1 MTHAMAAAIPPPRM
15 GKGAAWAAE
24 EAVSLLFGGGLTF
37 CLFFGIAHFEN
48 VRTQA
53 PAQEIEDL
61 RAVTAVV
68 EPPPPKV
75 EEHPLQPVSTVP
87 LTGIEIG
94 AAESPVKIAVVP
106 PDLAKIMPQTD
117 LPPRATIQFNQ
128 LLTDLSP
135 KMGIEGDFQHIY
147 QQNEVDKVPEA
158 IVKTIAKVNSYIRDN
173 ADELRVTLL
182 LVIDAEGG
190 IESIKVMKPSGNKL
204 FDKAVTEC
212 VKEEWVFSPAIRR
225 GKKVRC
231 MVQQAVWYKWT
242 DGNKFTL

>member
-1 MTHAMAAAIPPPRM
+1 MTGTMDGAVGIPRL
-15 GKGAAWAAE
+15 GKVTAWAAE
-24 EAVSLLFGGGLTF
+24 EAACLLFGAGLTF
-37 CLFFGIAHFEN
+37 GLFFGIAHFEN
-48 VRTQA
+48 VRAQPAAQA
-53 PAQEIEDL
+53 IEDL

-158 IVKTIAKVNSYIRDN
+158 VVKTIAKVNSYIRDN

-182 LVIDAEGG
+182 LVIDTEGG
-190 IESIKVMKPSGNKL
+190 IESIKVMKASSNKL
-204 FDKAVTEC
+204 FDKAVMEC
-212 VKEEWVFSPAIRR
+212 VREEWVFSPAIRR

-231 MVQQAVWYKWT
+231 MVQQLVWYKWT